1 MDDHNHK
8 ALIASIVQQ
17 ACNDA
22 CSLDPL
28 ANQESAHEFLQ
39 TDNDIFCC
47 YCYWL
52 DIDPEWAVSFLHKKI
67 IEVEKYL
74 LVKVMLDR
82 EKFYRGLFRYP
93 RKLYRDMMRR
103 YGTRRRAYHRYLKVV
118 LLNKDFIATQIR
130 WPLMKI
136 FIGQEVF

>member
-28 ANQESAHEFLQ
+28 CNAENAREFLQ
-39 TDNDIFCC
+39 TDNELFCS

-52 DIDPEWAVSFLHKKI
+52 DIDPEWAVPFLHKKI

-82 EKFYRGLFRYP
+82 EKFKMGLLRYP

-103 YGTRRRAYHRYLKVV
+103 HGTKQRNYKRYLYLVE
-118 LLNKDFIATQIR
+118 LNKEFIANESR
-130 WPLMKI
+130 WPLMKV
-136 FIGQEVF
+136 FIGQEKF